1 MSEYIVG
8 GPFEHD
14 DVFVANMGA
23 ERTHLYGYELREE
36 IVRCRDCKF
45 AIINSLG
52 DCKYCEKF
60 WDSDGDALLNLPGD
74 FFCKWGER
82 RSK

>member
-23 ERTHLYGYELREE
+23 ERTHLYGYELREP
-36 IVRCRDCKF
+36 IVRCRDCAFMGHDKDG
-45 AIINSLG
+45 A
-52 DCKYCEKF
+52 YCTHFECWLCGEPSF
-60 WDSDGDALLNLPGD
+60 TDVEPDGYCAWGKRRDA
-74 FFCKWGER
+74 
-82 RSK
+82 